1 MIKKLVLGGGCFWG
15 MEDLIRTQPG
25 VINTTVGYAGGHIK
39 NPTYENHEGHAE
51 VVQIEYDTDKTSMR
65 NLLDFFFQ
73 VHDPTTLNKQGND
86 VGDSYR
92 SVIFYDNDEERQV
105 AEDFID
111 IVNKSGRWN
120 EPVVTTLEPLSV
132 FTKAEEYHQDYLQ
145 KNVGG
150 YTCHFRRFGSYLA

>member
-15 MEDLIRTQPG
+15 MEDFIRTQPG
-25 VINTTVGYAGGHIK
+25 VVDTIVGYAGGHIK

-51 VVQIEYDTDKTSMR
+51 VVQIQYDTDKTSMR

-86 VGDSYR
+86 IGDSYR
-92 SVIFYDNDEERQV
+92 SVIFYDNDEERLV
-105 AEDFID
+105 AEDIID
-111 IVNKSGRWN
+111 IVNKSVRWN
-120 EPVVTTLEPLSV
+120 VPVVTTIEPLSV

-145 KNVGG
+145 KNSGG
-150 YTCHFRRFGSYLA
+150 YTCHFRRFGSYLV